1 MIDKTENME
10 EIENI
15 QTDDT
20 EIDSDLAETEIISV
34 ETGSD
39 AIESVVEN
47 VEEEAEGIE
56 SVSGISFDE
65 TDVVEEVINTPEDET
80 TVNESRKEV
89 SEVDA
94 LMDINKPE
102 GKWYAIRTFTG
113 HETKVKLSIEAEV
126 KRLKLQDRILEVI
139 IPQETVF
146 EVRGGKRRTKIK
158 NFLPGYI
165 LVKAVMDK
173 KIIEIITT
181 VPSVVSFVGNKT
193 QPSALQPHEIER
205 IIGRVEER
213 RSIAT
218 IVTRFE
224 IGDPVKV
231 IDGPF
236 TNFNGTVKEVN
247 HEKQKLKVE
256 VGILGRKTP
265 VELDFS
271 QVELENH

>member
-1 MIDKTENME
+1 MPVV
-10 EIENI
+10 
-15 QTDDT
+15 DT
-20 EIDSDLAETEIISV
+20 
-34 ETGSD
+34 
-39 AIESVVEN
+39 
-47 VEEEAEGIE
+47 
-56 SVSGISFDE
+56 
-65 TDVVEEVINTPEDET
+65 
-80 TVNESRKEV
+80 
-89 SEVDA
+89 
-94 LMDINKPE
+94 NKPD

-126 KRLKLQDRILEVI
+126 KRLKLNERILEVI

-173 KIIEIITT
+173 KIIEIITN
-181 VPSVVSFVGNKT
+181 VPSVVSFVGNRA
-193 QPSALQPHEIER
+193 QPSPLQPHEIDR

-231 IDGPF
+231 IEGPF

>member
-1 MIDKTENME
+1 ME
-10 EIENI
+10 QIESTQPEESDVEIAVEDAIENAVE
-15 QTDDT
+15 T
-20 EIDSDLAETEIISV
+20 EADESVSVDEETVADAVIAETEV
-34 ETGSD
+34 AGQ
-39 AIESVVEN
+39 
-47 VEEEAEGIE
+47 AEITE
-56 SVSGISFDE
+56 I
-65 TDVVEEVINTPEDET
+65 
-80 TVNESRKEV
+80 EV
-89 SEVDA
+89 SESGITAEASKETVPDESKPIIDSSRPDA
-94 LMDINKPE
+94 
-102 GKWYAIRTFTG
+102 KWYAIRTYTG
-113 HETKVKLSIEAEV
+113 HESKVKMSIEAEV
-126 KRLKLQDRILEVI
+126 KRLKLQERIFDVI

-165 LVKAVMDK
+165 IMKAVMDK
-173 KIIEIITT
+173 KIIEIITN
-181 VPSVVSFVGNKT
+181 VPSVVSFVGSKIHPT
-193 QPSALQPHEIER
+193 PLQPHEIER

-218 IVTRFE
+218 IVTSFE
-224 IGDPVKV
+224 TGDPVKV